1 MDQNDLPAEVN
12 KVPVVMAFSGS
23 DPTGGAG
30 ILADSEAVASMGC
43 RLAPVITTLTVQD
56 TVNVIACQPV
66 ESALVVEQARA
77 VLEDM
82 PIHAFKLGMLGS
94 VDNVEV
100 VHTLLRDYPDIPV
113 VLDPVLIAGGG
124 APLADEALQQAMITL
139 LFPLTTLLTPNSHEA
154 RILAPEADSLDACAH
169 ELEGYGCEFVLMT
182 GTHENTPMVE
192 NILYTNR
199 RRLDSW
205 QWERLEQDY
214 HGSGCTLAAG
224 IAALLAHGNEPCSAV
239 QEAQEYTWQALRN
252 GYRPGMGQYLPNRF
266 YWTGKR

>member
-1 MDQNDLPAEVN
+1 M
-12 KVPVVMAFSGS
+12 PVVMAFSGN

-56 TVNVIACQPV
+56 TINVISCLPV

-82 PIHAFKLGMLGS
+82 PIRAFKLGMLGS
-94 VDNVEV
+94 VENVEV

-124 APLADEALQQAMITL
+124 APLANEELQQAMISL

-154 RILAPEADSLDACAH
+154 RLLAPEADSLDACAH

-182 GTHENTPMVE
+182 GTHESTPMVE

-205 QWERLEQDY
+205 RWER
-214 HGSGCTLAAG
+214 
-224 IAALLAHGNEPCSAV
+224 
-239 QEAQEYTWQALRN
+239 
-252 GYRPGMGQYLPNRF
+252 
-266 YWTGKR
+266 